1 MVTHPLTSNY
11 AFLSDCVPRPPVL
24 LDPSMPIS
32 DDLRDLYQ
40 QVILDH
46 SRHPRNHGELGGDC
60 IHVHGD
66 NPTCGDEIDLWLKLN
81 SEGGIEEVKFSGQGC
96 AISQAS
102 ASMMT
107 VKVKGASKAKA
118 SGLLQ
123 DFRSVV
129 TGEGQVTDEDA
140 LGELQ
145 LLEGVQK
152 FPQRVKCAML
162 AWRALEQALSEGSGD
177 VHA

>member
-1 MVTHPLTSNY
+1 
-11 AFLSDCVPRPPVL
+11 
-24 LDPSMPIS
+24 MPIS

-46 SRHPRNHGELGGDC
+46 SRNPRNHGELEGGGC
-60 IHVHGD
+60 AHAHGD
-66 NPTCGDEIDLWLKLN
+66 NPACGDEVDLWVRL
-81 SEGGIEEVKFSGQGC
+81 SREGRIEDIKFSGQGC

-107 VKVKGASKAKA
+107 VKVKGATKEKATA
-118 SGLLQ
+118 LIE
-123 DFRSVV
+123 DFRRVV
-129 TGEGQVTDEDA
+129 TGEGAVQDEDA

-162 AWRALEQALSEGSGD
+162 AWRALEQALETKCE
-177 VHA
+177 

>member
-1 MVTHPLTSNY
+1 MAL
-11 AFLSDCVPRPPVL
+11 
-24 LDPSMPIS
+24 S

-46 SRHPRNHGELGGDC
+46 SKSPRNHGQLTCDC
-60 IHVHGD
+60 VHVHGD
-66 NPTCGDEIDLWLKLN
+66 NPTCGDEIDVWVQFTP
-81 SEGGIEEVKFSGQGC
+81 EGGIADIKFDGQGC

-107 VKVKGASKAKA
+107 VKIKGSSREKAET
-118 SGLLQ
+118 LLR
-123 DFRSVV
+123 DFRAVV
-129 TGEGQVTDEDA
+129 TGEGSVQDEDA

-162 AWRALEQALSEGSGD
+162 GWRAVEQAMQQASEAKS
-177 VHA
+177 

>member
-1 MVTHPLTSNY
+1 
-11 AFLSDCVPRPPVL
+11 
-24 LDPSMPIS
+24 MPIS

-46 SRHPRNHGELGGDC
+46 SRHPRNHGELSGDC

-66 NPTCGDEIDLWLKLN
+66 NPTCGDEIDLWLKL
-81 SEGGIEEVKFSGQGC
+81 SPEGRVEDLKFSGQGC

-107 VKVKGASKAKA
+107 VKIKGASKDKA
-118 SGLLQ
+118 TSLLE
-123 DFRSVV
+123 DFRRVV
-129 TGEGQVTDEDA
+129 TGEGQVADEDA

-162 AWRALEQALSEGSGD
+162 AWRALEQALGEGSGD

>member
-1 MVTHPLTSNY
+1 MPL
-11 AFLSDCVPRPPVL
+11 
-24 LDPSMPIS
+24 S

-46 SRHPRNHGELGGDC
+46 SKNPRNRGEIPPPCL
-60 IHVHGD
+60 HAHGD
-66 NPTCGDEIDLWLKLN
+66 NPSCGDEIDVWLRL
-81 SEGGIEEVKFSGQGC
+81 SEDGQNIDDLKFTGQGC

-107 VKVKGASKAKA
+107 QKIKGKSKEQAA
-118 SGLLQ
+118 AMRE
-123 DFRSVV
+123 DFRRVV
-129 TGEGQVTDEDA
+129 MGDGAPADEES
-140 LGELQ
+140 LGELI

-162 AWRALEQALSEGSGD
+162 AWRAVEQALDSGQFLEG
-177 VHA
+177 

>member
-1 MVTHPLTSNY
+1 MPL
-11 AFLSDCVPRPPVL
+11 P
-24 LDPSMPIS
+24 

-46 SRHPRNHGELGGDC
+46 SRNPRNHGTLDGDC
-60 IHVHGD
+60 LHAHGD
-66 NPTCGDEIDLWLKLN
+66 NPSCGDEVDVWVKVDDTGTISD
-81 SEGGIEEVKFSGQGC
+81 IKFSGQGC

-107 VKVKGASKAKA
+107 QKIKGRSRAATVDMTE
-118 SGLLQ
+118 
-123 DFRSVV
+123 DFRRIV
-129 TGEGQVTDEDA
+129 TGDGDVANADA

-162 AWRALEQALSEGSGD
+162 AWRALEQALASSKD
-177 VHA
+177 

>member
-1 MVTHPLTSNY
+1 MF
-11 AFLSDCVPRPPVL
+11 AVPV
-24 LDPSMPIS
+24 MHIS

-46 SRHPRNHGELGGDC
+46 SRHPRNHGELGIGC
-60 IHVHGD
+60 VHVHGD
-66 NPTCGDEIDLWLKLN
+66 NPTCGDEVDLWVRF
-81 SEGGIEEVKFSGQGC
+81 SPEGAIEDIKFSGQGC

-107 VKVKGASKAKA
+107 VKVKGAARGKAA
-118 SGLLQ
+118 TLLE
-123 DFRSVV
+123 DFRRVV
-129 TGEGQVTDEDA
+129 TGEGAVQDEDA

-162 AWRALEQALSEGSGD
+162 AWRALEQALGENDSALSSPPEQ
-177 VHA
+177 A

>member
-1 MVTHPLTSNY
+1 
-11 AFLSDCVPRPPVL
+11 
-24 LDPSMPIS
+24 MPIS
-32 DDLRDLYQ
+32 EELRNLYQ

-46 SRHPRNHGELGGDC
+46 SRRPRNHGDLAGEGVH
-60 IHVHGD
+60 HVHGD
-66 NPTCGDEIDLWLKLN
+66 NPTCGDEIDVWVKFG
-81 SEGGIEEVKFSGQGC
+81 SEGKVEDIKFTGQGC

-107 VKVKGASKAKA
+107 VKVKGADREKAA
-118 SGLLQ
+118 RLLA

-129 TGEGQVTDEDA
+129 TGEGTVQDEDA

-162 AWRALEQALSEGSGD
+162 GWRALEQALGETSATD
-177 VHA
+177 HA

>member
-1 MVTHPLTSNY
+1 MPLP
-11 AFLSDCVPRPPVL
+11 A
-24 LDPSMPIS
+24 
-32 DDLRDLYQ
+32 DLRDLYQ

-46 SRHPRNHGELGGDC
+46 SRNPRNHGQITGDC
-60 IHVHGD
+60 LHAHGD
-66 NPTCGDEIDLWLKLN
+66 NPSCGDEIDVWVKLDDAGAISN
-81 SEGGIEEVKFSGQGC
+81 IQFSGQGC

-107 VKVKGASKAKA
+107 QKVKGTSTTEVATMTE
-118 SGLLQ
+118 
-123 DFRSVV
+123 DFRRLV
-129 TGEGQVTDEDA
+129 TGDGEARDPDR

-162 AWRALEQALSEGSGD
+162 AWRALEQALESSEG
-177 VHA
+177 

>member
-1 MVTHPLTSNY
+1 MRQAASLCYTFPTML
-11 AFLSDCVPRPPVL
+11 
-24 LDPSMPIS
+24 S

-46 SRHPRNHGELGGDC
+46 SRNPRNHGELPPPC
-60 IHVHGD
+60 FHAHGD
-66 NPTCGDEIDLWLKLN
+66 NPSCGDEIDVWVRVGENGHIDDLK
-81 SEGGIEEVKFSGQGC
+81 FTGQGC

-107 VKVKGASKAKA
+107 QKIKGKSKDEAA
-118 SGLLQ
+118 AVRE
-123 DFRSVV
+123 DFRRVV
-129 TGEGQVTDEDA
+129 MGDGTPANEDA
-140 LGELQ
+140 LGELI

-162 AWRALEQALSEGSGD
+162 AWRALEQALEEK
-177 VHA
+177 

>member
-1 MVTHPLTSNY
+1 MAL
-11 AFLSDCVPRPPVL
+11 
-24 LDPSMPIS
+24 S

-46 SRHPRNHGELGGDC
+46 SRQPRNHGELCGEGVH
-60 IHVHGD
+60 HVHGD
-66 NPTCGDEIDLWLKLN
+66 NPTCGDEIDVWVKL
-81 SEGGIEEVKFSGQGC
+81 SAEGKVEDIKFTGQGC

-107 VKVKGASKAKA
+107 IKVKGCDHQKAVR
-118 SGLLQ
+118 LLA
-123 DFRSVV
+123 DFRATV
-129 TGEGQVTDEDA
+129 TGEGTVQDEDA

-162 AWRALEQALSEGSGD
+162 GWRALEQALGEAAPSS
-177 VHA
+177 HA